1 VDLKFFKDLWSSL
14 SDQVQDC
21 IQLLHNLASFVPTA
35 R

>member
-1 VDLKFFKDLWSSL
+1 LWSSL

-35 R
+35 H